1 MPQSIYDLMVIY
13 FSYLKPGFWLSPQM
27 KQPDVIAASDD
38 RRLAIW
44 KRKGEKP
51 MYTAYPG
58 DFSWNPLSD
67 LRRMQETMNHL
78 FDTSTTAGR
87 SNYPAVNMYAKDDGV
102 LVTAELPG
110 FDNDKIDITVH
121 GDTLRIEGNIAEGD
135 TEKADAWHRR
145 ERGRGQFARTI
156 ELPYRADPDSV
167 NAWFNG
173 GVLEIEMRR
182 PEEDKPRRITVNE

>member
-1 MPQSIYDLMVIY
+1 
-13 FSYLKPGFWLSPQM
+13 
-27 KQPDVIAASDD
+27 
-38 RRLAIW
+38 
-44 KRKGEKP
+44 

-167 NAWFNG
+167 NARFNG